1 MEKQH
6 EKGNLQKKSFNHLI
20 LEPTI
25 PKPCVHDHH
34 GVSMA
39 GVGRNDTGTV
49 PEIANIGT
57 MAMRQKDN

>member
-1 MEKQH
+1 M
-6 EKGNLQKKSFNHLI
+6 
-20 LEPTI
+20 LEHTI

-49 PEIANIGT
+49 PESANIGT

>member
-1 MEKQH
+1 M
-6 EKGNLQKKSFNHLI
+6 

-39 GVGRNDTGTV
+39 GVGRNGTGTV
-49 PEIANIGT
+49 PESSNIET
-57 MAMRQKDN
+57 MTMRQKDN

>member
-1 MEKQH
+1 MTRATY
-6 EKGNLQKKSFNHLI
+6 KKNYLM

-39 GVGRNDTGTV
+39 GVGRNGTGTV
-49 PEIANIGT
+49 PESSNIGT
-57 MAMRQKDN
+57 MTMRQKDS